1 MPTDKQWKACVLFS
15 SEIET
20 NFLLLIV
27 VLFIKAKK
35 EKLDIVQET
44 REINCEAM
52 EYYSATKKKT
62 ITDKCN
68 HVGELRFLTEDYDW
82 ESWGIKRRFD

>member
-1 MPTDKQWKACVLFS
+1 MTRRMPTDKQWKACVLFS

-52 EYYSATKKKT
+52 EYYSA
-62 ITDKCN
+62 
-68 HVGELRFLTEDYDW
+68 
-82 ESWGIKRRFD
+82 IKRKQLLINATM